1 MEVMK
6 ELNGYLE
13 HNGLIYKIQSIEQ
26 LRDFMNSLGEKAKEM
41 TEKELASLCVNPN
54 PKGYC
59 DEQYNDSCGVLYSID
74 GKKLI
79 KSSLQL
85 KEYKIADGTV
95 AVCNNAFDLS
105 GMQNNSKKIFCPNTL
120 VAIGEYAFCKAN
132 VKEIIW
138 SPSLKYIGSYAFY
151 GCSLIK
157 LEQELDL
164 PQSLNYIGANA
175 FNGCRKFT
183 SVSFPDSIIKID
195 SHAFSNCESLK
206 WVYIPDTIKEIGSG
220 VFDGCTSLKEIKIPK
235 GSHTKFE
242 KLLPF
247 SVDKFVEV

>member
-1 MEVMK
+1 MVPITP
-6 ELNGYLE
+6 LRLVP
-13 HNGLIYKIQSIEQ
+13 IQRYRQI
-26 LRDFMNSLGEKAKEM
+26 
-41 TEKELASLCVNPN
+41 
-54 PKGYC
+54 KG
-59 DEQYNDSCGVLYSID
+59 
-74 GKKLI
+74 
-79 KSSLQL
+79 SLQL

-105 GMQNNSKKIFCPNTL
+105 GMQNNIKKIFCPNTL
-120 VAIGEYAFCKAN
+120 VAIGEYAFCNAR

-195 SHAFSNCESLK
+195 SHAFANCESLK
-206 WVYIPDTIKEIGSG
+206 WVYIPNTIKEIGSG

>member
-1 MEVMK
+1 M
-6 ELNGYLE
+6 
-13 HNGLIYKIQSIEQ
+13 
-26 LRDFMNSLGEKAKEM
+26 
-41 TEKELASLCVNPN
+41 
-54 PKGYC
+54 
-59 DEQYNDSCGVLYSID
+59 
-74 GKKLI
+74 
-79 KSSLQL
+79 

-95 AVCNNAFDLS
+95 AVCNYAFNLS
-105 GMQNNSKKIFCPNTL
+105 EMQNNSKKIFCPNTL
-120 VAIGEYAFCKAN
+120 VAIGKYAFCNAK